1 MGIIIAVLLPLGKI
15 APPLYA
21 FRVRSR
27 IFRWY
32 GELRHLEERLE
43 AGTSSPAELLE
54 ELNQIETRVEKV
66 IVPLSY
72 TDELYTLRHHI
83 ALVRSRLTTT

>member
-1 MGIIIAVLLPLGKI
+1 M
-15 APPLYA
+15 
-21 FRVRSR
+21 
-27 IFRWY
+27 FRWY

-54 ELNQIETRVEKV
+54 ELSQLEANVEKV

-72 TDELYTLRHHI
+72 TDELYALRHHI
-83 ALVRSRLTTT
+83 GLVRSRLTTA